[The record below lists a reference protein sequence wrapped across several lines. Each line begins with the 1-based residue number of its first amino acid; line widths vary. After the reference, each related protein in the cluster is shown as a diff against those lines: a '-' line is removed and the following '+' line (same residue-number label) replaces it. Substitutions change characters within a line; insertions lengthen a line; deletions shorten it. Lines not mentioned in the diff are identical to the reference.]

1 MLGVKVVLQR
11 VSRASVSVSG
21 IAVGSIGPGLCLLV
35 GIGHDDTRSEVEAA
49 VDKITGLRVFA
60 DESGLMNKSVADIG
74 GEILLISQFTLLG
87 EVSRGRRPSF
97 SNAGAPELA
106 RGLIDLATEGFRSR
120 GIHVETGEFGSKMEV
135 EIVNDGPVTLTIQ
148 FRDGKVL

>member
-11 VSRASVSVSG
+11 VSRASVSVAGSE
-21 IAVGSIGPGLCLLV
+21 VGSIGPGLCLLV

-60 DESGLMNKSVADIG
+60 DELGLMNKSVVDIG
-74 GEILLISQFTLLG
+74 GGILLISQFTLLG

-97 SNAGAPELA
+97 SNAGDPELA
-106 RGLIDLATEGFRSR
+106 RGLIDLATEWFRSR
-120 GIHVETGEFGSKMEV
+120 GIHVETGEFGAKMEV
-135 EIVNDGPVTLTIQ
+135 ELVNDGPVTLTIEL
-148 FRDGKVL
+148 RDGKVL